1 MENFIIKSVNLFPF
15 SSNRSVNVSKQTEV
29 EPQKNILGSRICA
42 QMWPNSGWL
51 LSNAKI
57 KFTEYFYY
65 LSHSLAY
72 LGITWTFYSLLWH
85 KLAVWLWA
93 TYLTSLYQFSPLKN
107 TDNNVFTYLMGLWE
121 LTEIMYAWTR
131 CKNEDEWSQIHAQY
145 NLLCILSTI
154 QPVISLSPR

>member
-1 MENFIIKSVNLFPF
+1 MAGRLFINGEFYYKICELFPF

-42 QMWPNSGWL
+42 QMWHY
-51 LSNAKI
+51 
-57 KFTEYFYY
+57 EYFYY
-65 LSHSLAY
+65 LSHSLTY
-72 LGITWTFYSLLWH
+72 LGMTWTFYSMLWH

-121 LTEIMYAWTR
+121 LTEIIYAWTL

-145 NLLCILSTI
+145 NLLCIVSTI
-154 QPVISLSPR
+154 QPVISPSPQ